1 MTKSMRQ
8 HTSLVPKVSSNSRR
22 MRLVTRQ
29 RHLGTYGLTALAVL
43 MMFSL
48 ATLQAKAQSDA
59 AAVQPLALSVFG
71 MGTGTWTNILGGRN
85 LGVTAGGDL
94 AFLTYRRLR
103 PVIEVRGTYPF
114 YEGQVD
120 KQKNFMGGLK
130 VEKQIGPLRPYANF
144 LIGRGEINF
153 KNGLQEGNLLYT
165 KTVTTVYSPGVGV
178 EYDVRPQW
186 SAKVDFQ
193 YQYWDTP
200 AVVSGSINP
209 KALSAGVVY
218 RFDFNHHYRVRH

>member
-1 MTKSMRQ
+1 MKKSKGRRDLLM
-8 HTSLVPKVSSNSRR
+8 PDVSSNTRR
-22 MRLVTRQ
+22 MSNVTRCRQ
-29 RHLGTYGLTALAVL
+29 TKMSGAALAAL
-43 MMFSL
+43 LLTFMLGAPRAS
-48 ATLQAKAQSDA
+48 AQSDA

-85 LGVTAGGDL
+85 LAVTAGGDL

-103 PVIEVRGTYPF
+103 PVIEFRGTYPF

-120 KQKNFMGGLK
+120 RQKNFAGGLK
-130 VEKQIGPLRPYANF
+130 VEKQFGPLRPYANF
-144 LIGRGEINF
+144 LVGRGQINF
-153 KNGLQEGNLLYT
+153 KKGLQQGNLLYS
-165 KTVTTVYSPGVGV
+165 KTVTTVYSPGLGV

-200 AVVSGSINP
+200 AVASGSINP

>member
-1 MTKSMRQ
+1 
-8 HTSLVPKVSSNSRR
+8 

-29 RHLGTYGLTALAVL
+29 RHVRTFGLTAIAVL
-43 MMFSL
+43 VVLSL
-48 ATLQAKAQSDA
+48 TPLEATAQSDA

-85 LGVTAGGDL
+85 LAVTAGGDL

-120 KQKNFMGGLK
+120 RQKSFAGGLK
-130 VEKQIGPLRPYANF
+130 VEKQIGVLRPYVNF
-144 LIGRGEINF
+144 LVGRGQINF
-153 KNGLQEGNLLYT
+153 KNGLQQGNLLYS
-165 KTVTTVYSPGVGV
+165 KTVTTVYSPGLGV
-178 EYDVRPQW
+178 EYDVLPQW

-200 AVVSGSINP
+200 AVASGSINP
-209 KALSAGVVY
+209 KALSAGMVY